1 MDMTAAEIDFEIFSI
16 LDGILHFRD
25 NLQTDAWRKSKRC
38 ITATIENIFKQ
49 CLEAHPDDP
58 DGGTAVF
65 ANPGSDWQRFELQI
79 YNSTCRSDGL
89 SVAFGVKHKDKKY
102 YMCCTEDMQ
111 LYFKKG
117 DLPND
122 IGGNRSDVIFFQKE
136 FCEDDGGFKFQSAL
150 KSGYYL
156 AVSNEG
162 GTQKLV
168 LQESKSFS
176 EKEKFNLNWS

>member
-16 LDGILHFRD
+16 LDGILHFR
-25 NLQTDAWRKSKRC
+25 
-38 ITATIENIFKQ
+38 
-49 CLEAHPDDP
+49 
-58 DGGTAVF
+58 
-65 ANPGSDWQRFELQI
+65 
-79 YNSTCRSDGL
+79 GL